1 MTVFVQC
8 VNWNSPF
15 VRADS
20 NNSCGTKVGTVDHLE
35 GDSQLKLTRDEN
47 DQHHLIP
54 TAWIGEVKDDKVVL
68 IKNSEEVKQQWQ
80 AI

>member
-1 MTVFVQC
+1 MEHKLKLIVLLTG
-8 VNWNSPF
+8 
-15 VRADS
+15 
-20 NNSCGTKVGTVDHLE
+20 GTKVGTVDHLE